1 MNPFTEHSITENAAT
16 SALAAWENW
25 NSLGFKTR
33 SERLSAALSKQ
44 TLPREA
50 QKLLQLLLERA
61 ARLEKIQ
68 ELPGP
73 TGECNELYLN
83 GRGVAVVHG
92 TDQSNQVAFL
102 GQLITALVSGNCVL
116 ASLPSQTDWCESI
129 CKQLHA
135 AGIPETVLQH
145 HAALNTYTLSQL
157 EGISLVAPVC
167 TDEELITLNRQLAER
182 NGLLVQLIPET
193 DPVGCTHLLQPDHM
207 LRFVTEKTRSINT
220 TAVGGNATLL
230 ELGNG

>member
-1 MNPFTEHSITENAAT
+1 MNPFTEHSTTGQAVTAAM
-16 SALAAWENW
+16 SGWESW

-92 TDQSNQVAFL
+92 TDQSQQVAFL

-116 ASLPSQTDWCESI
+116 ASLPSQTDWCDNI
-129 CKQLHA
+129 CTQLHA
-135 AGIPETVLQH
+135 AGIPEAVLQH
-145 HAALNTYTLSQL
+145 HAALDTYTLSQL
-157 EGISLVAPVC
+157 EGISLVATVC
-167 TDEELITLNRQLAER
+167 TEEELITLNRQLAER